1 MNLRIG
7 EHRRTHKADFWEIAR
22 GRGGGTQ
29 SSERRHPC
37 PYCHHLLTQWASGS
51 ERAATLGWK

>member
-22 GRGGGTQ
+22 GRGAPKVVKEDIPVPIATT
-29 SSERRHPC
+29 SS
-37 PYCHHLLTQWASGS
+37 LSG
-51 ERAATLGWK
+51 LPVLKGLPL